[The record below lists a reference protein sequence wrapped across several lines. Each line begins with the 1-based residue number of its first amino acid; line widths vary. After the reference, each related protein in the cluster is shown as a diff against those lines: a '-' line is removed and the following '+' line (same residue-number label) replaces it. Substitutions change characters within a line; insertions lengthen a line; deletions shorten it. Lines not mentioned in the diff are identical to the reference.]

1 MRKNDA
7 VRRGPLTVKERI
19 MPPRNERVPRRR
31 VSDNRTRRGQASGER
46 VSRREPVRERKRQPA
61 RKRGSA
67 AQRERVEKRGRPPR
81 RDGAARRE
89 RERVARRKRPPE
101 RERAARRGRTPQTRK
116 PRRRRRPAPIRIL
129 SFLPR
134 AAIALA
140 LFFALGRIG
149 NGLVFQELQVNHPDR
164 DGMEENAP
172 APAPVDK
179 GKGALA
185 TAVPDIAAIAPV
197 GAADSDRKEGFYT
210 VLLAGTDDSN
220 GGSDTILLMGVDGK
234 NNEIFGVS
242 VPRDTKAIV
251 NGKPYKMNAA
261 YKIGGTRLL
270 AETIS
275 DQMSIPVDYTAEVNL
290 EGFAAL
296 IDAMG
301 GVDFEVPIDMDYDD
315 PVQGLEIHISK
326 GFQHLN
332 GASALKVVRFRHN
345 NDGTGYGDEDLGRI
359 RTQQKF
365 LKTAAK
371 KLLSFSSLTKLND
384 FIRIFQKYVKTDLT
398 LPNLAWLG
406 KEAISAGSDGIQ
418 FATLPGTWKSPYIYT
433 NQEEALALINEH
445 LNPYKEDR
453 TLADLNF
460 PS

>member
-1 MRKNDA
+1 M
-7 VRRGPLTVKERI
+7 
-19 MPPRNERVPRRR
+19 
-31 VSDNRTRRGQASGER
+31 
-46 VSRREPVRERKRQPA
+46 
-61 RKRGSA
+61 
-67 AQRERVEKRGRPPR
+67 
-81 RDGAARRE
+81 
-89 RERVARRKRPPE
+89 
-101 RERAARRGRTPQTRK
+101 
-116 PRRRRRPAPIRIL
+116 
-129 SFLPR
+129 
-134 AAIALA
+134 
-140 LFFALGRIG
+140 
-149 NGLVFQELQVNHPDR
+149 NHPDR
-164 DGMEENAP
+164 DAPEENAP
-172 APAPVDK
+172 APAPADK
-179 GKGALA
+179 GTAALA
-185 TAVPDIAAIAPV
+185 TAVPDIAAAAPV
-197 GAADSDRKEGFYT
+197 GADDSDRKEGFYT

-220 GGSDTILLMGVDGK
+220 GGSDTIILMGVDSK
-234 NNEIFGVS
+234 NNKIFGVS

-251 NGKPYKMNAA
+251 NGKAYKMNAA
-261 YKIGGTRLL
+261 YKIGGMPLL

-275 DQMSIPVDYTAEVNL
+275 EQMSIPVDYTAEVNL

-315 PVQGLEIHISK
+315 PVQDLEIHISK
-326 GFQHLN
+326 GLQHLN

-371 KLLSFSSLTKLND
+371 KLLSFSSLTKVND

-398 LPNLAWLG
+398 LPNLAWLA

-418 FATLPGTWKSPYIYT
+418 FATLPGTWKNPYIYT

>member
-1 MRKNDA
+1 
-7 VRRGPLTVKERI
+7 
-19 MPPRNERVPRRR
+19 MPARNERVPRRR
-31 VSDNRTRRGQASGER
+31 VSDTKTRRGQASARTPE
-46 VSRREPVRERKRQPA
+46 REPVRERKREPA
-61 RKRGSA
+61 RKRDSA
-67 AQRERVEKRGRPPR
+67 SRREPARERKREPVRGRKRVR
-81 RDGAARRE
+81 RTPE
-89 RERVARRKRPPE
+89 RERVARRGRVSE
-101 RERAARRGRTPQTRK
+101 RSRTTRRKAP
-116 PRRRRRPAPIRIL
+116 PRRRRRPAPG
-129 SFLPR
+129 SFLSLLPR
-134 AAIALA
+134 VAIALA
-140 LFFALGRIG
+140 IFFALGRIG

-164 DGMEENAP
+164 DAP
-172 APAPVDK
+172 AEETPPAPVDK
-179 GKGALA
+179 GTAAVA
-185 TAVPDIAAIAPV
+185 TAVPDIAAAAPV
-197 GAADSDRKEGFYT
+197 GAADSERKEGFYT
-210 VLLAGTDDSN
+210 VLLAGTDDYN
-220 GGSDTILLMGVDGK
+220 GGSDTIILMGVDSK
-234 NNEIFGVS
+234 NNKIFGVS

-270 AETIS
+270 ADTIS
-275 DQMSIPVDYTAEVNL
+275 EQMSIPVDYTAEVNL

-301 GVDFEVPIDMDYDD
+301 GVDFEVPIDMDYED
-315 PVQGLEIHISK
+315 PAQNLEIHISK
-326 GFQHLN
+326 GLQHLN

-345 NDGTGYGDEDLGRI
+345 SDGTGYGDEDLGRI

-371 KLLSFSSLTKLND
+371 KLLSFSSLTKVND

-398 LPNLAWLG
+398 LPNLAWLA

-418 FATLPGTWKSPYIYT
+418 FATLPGTWKNPYIYT